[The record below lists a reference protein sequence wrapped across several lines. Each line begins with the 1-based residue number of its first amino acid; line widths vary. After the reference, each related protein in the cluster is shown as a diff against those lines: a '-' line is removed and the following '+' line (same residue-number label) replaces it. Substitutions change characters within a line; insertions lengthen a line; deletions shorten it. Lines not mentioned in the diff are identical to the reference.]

1 MENRSQIKTI
11 PWKVKVIVTRKAM
24 ATVCLMIATFLNPF
38 GFDILVYKLTQLTND
53 YWNTMYVLY
62 LLAFLSLSSSY
73 LLFKIGKRKLGN
85 LLITLALFLN
95 PLGYDLLVYGIM
107 SLTNSYWVTMT
118 IMYGMT
124 TLFFSMFLYL
134 NNIKLI
140 ENVKNHTLNT
150 QIKIK
155 DKFYKNKI

>member
-1 MENRSQIKTI
+1 
-11 PWKVKVIVTRKAM
+11 M

-95 PLGYDLLVYGIM
+95 PLGYDLLVYGVM

>member
-1 MENRSQIKTI
+1 
-11 PWKVKVIVTRKAM
+11 
-24 ATVCLMIATFLNPF
+24 
-38 GFDILVYKLTQLTND
+38 
-53 YWNTMYVLY
+53 MYVLY

-134 NNIKLI
+134 NDIKLI